1 MNGDLAQGTVNGDL
15 APGVQSDERVGKQSG
30 KIAWIATRKFLHVA
44 EEAIGEHLLNS
55 FLLHSVLHVKS
66 PLPELTAA
74 SHVAIE
80 LPANVEKGFEQ
91 LALDFHERV

>member
-15 APGVQSDERVGKQSG
+15 ALGVQSGERANKQRG
-30 KIAWIATRKFLHVA
+30 KIAWIATRKFLPVA
-44 EEAIGEHLLNS
+44 EEAIGEHLLDS
-55 FLLHSVLHVKS
+55 FLLHTVLQVKS

-80 LPANVEKGFEQ
+80 LPANVEKGF
-91 LALDFHERV
+91 